1 MKTITQIKK
10 HFSNEEI
17 KILVEVVKGKQD
29 FEVIGEQI
37 KDFYSDEYN
46 EDDLTDKDDDF
57 DWLRNDLLEKL
68 EFDLEIGGVMPIRK
82 TVGQLLVENHWSVQ
96 RLAVAINITKEDII
110 KWEKLNKRYKKLNNK

>member
-46 EDDLTDKDDDF
+46 ESDLTNKDDDY
-57 DWLRNDLLEKL
+57 DWLREDLLEKL
-68 EFDLEIGGVMPIRK
+68 EFDLETGGVI
-82 TVGQLLVENHWSVQ
+82 
-96 RLAVAINITKEDII
+96 
-110 KWEKLNKRYKKLNNK
+110 

>member
-10 HFSNEEI
+10 HFSEEELKLLI
-17 KILVEVVKGKQD
+17 EIVKGKQD
-29 FEVIGEQI
+29 FEIMGQQI

-68 EFDLEIGGVMPIRK
+68 EFDLELGGVI
-82 TVGQLLVENHWSVQ
+82 
-96 RLAVAINITKEDII
+96 
-110 KWEKLNKRYKKLNNK
+110 

>member
-10 HFSNEEI
+10 HFSEEELKLLI
-17 KILVEVVKGKQD
+17 EIVKGKQD
-29 FEVIGEQI
+29 FEIMGQQI

-68 EFDLEIGGVMPIRK
+68 EFDLEIGGVI
-82 TVGQLLVENHWSVQ
+82 
-96 RLAVAINITKEDII
+96 
-110 KWEKLNKRYKKLNNK
+110 